1 MRFYAIP
8 RLPHGAP
15 TPKPFRSFLRSRSHP
30 KPRRNLRSRYA
41 NMMESIHPR
50 ADRRSSSDCGSSTA
64 RRTRSF
70 SIPSPSSLTNPTTPY
85 QDRGKLGT
93 GFSVL
98 KSETSRN
105 QTPGVSSLKI
115 LGLPPWL
122 QDTITE
128 LDASHPLRAVFP
140 TIPNVSDSTII
151 EHSLE
156 NQPDYPTPRSGDNR
170 PFFFPSTPPR
180 IPSKARHQGSD
191 TSSDEP
197 REFSA
202 HYPLYHNSLL
212 HLQPGSPTLSAGAHS
227 RAGVALPIPSHSR
240 PSSPALTNVTKTPHI
255 CGSETTPLPAS
266 SSNCNIQPQFSPA
279 RRNPE
284 CDDIFRYDPSRA
296 DQTTVPSPK
305 PFVFQKPTPV
315 YFDSPIEDPIS
326 SDPLEQNDYDPFRL
340 GPEECNNLS
349 FKWTPF
355 DLRTRERRA
364 PTTGELETGIQ
375 PPDTD
380 EVIVFDAQ

>member
-1 MRFYAIP
+1 
-8 RLPHGAP
+8 
-15 TPKPFRSFLRSRSHP
+15 
-30 KPRRNLRSRYA
+30 
-41 NMMESIHPR
+41 MMESIHPR
-50 ADRRSSSDCGSSTA
+50 ANRRGSSDCGSSTA
-64 RRTRSF
+64 RRTRSS
-70 SIPSPSSLTNPTTPY
+70 SIPSPSSLTNPTASY
-85 QDRGKLGT
+85 QDRGNLGN

-98 KSETSRN
+98 KSETLKN
-105 QTPGVSSLKI
+105 QTPEVSSLKI

-128 LDASHPLRAVFP
+128 LDVSHPLRAVFP
-140 TIPNVSDSTII
+140 TLPNVADPTIV

-156 NQPDYPTPRSGDNR
+156 NQPSYPTPRSGHNR

-180 IPSKARHQGSD
+180 IPSKAHRQGSD

-202 HYPLYHNSLL
+202 HYPLYRNSLL
-212 HLQPGSPTLSAGAHS
+212 HLQPGSPTLSAGVRS
-227 RAGVALPIPSHSR
+227 QPEVSLPIPSHPR
-240 PSSPALTNVTKTPHI
+240 PSSPALINVTKTPHI

-266 SSNCNIQPQFSPA
+266 SSNPNTRPQFSPT
-279 RRNPE
+279 RRDPE
-284 CDDIFRYDPSRA
+284 RDDIFRYDPSRA
-296 DQTTVPSPK
+296 DPTTALSPSK
-305 PFVFQKPTPV
+305 PFVFEKPTRV

-326 SDPLEQNDYDPFRL
+326 SDPLEQNDYDPFKL
-340 GPEECNNLS
+340 DPEECNNLS

-364 PTTGELETGIQ
+364 PTAGELETGIQ

-380 EVIVFDAQ
+380 EVILFDAQSSQDPAHPIRLCQINEYSD